1 MTDLEQLT
9 LNAVAHISAS
19 KALKKE
25 EPTIAL
31 MKEVFEMMKGYDKE
45 QVRGALRSLT
55 RAGRITYGNT
65 INDIYFKCRKT
76 NRSLACGM

>member
-65 INDIYFKCRKT
+65 INDIYFKDKT
-76 NRSLACGM
+76 HGT

>member
-31 MKEVFEMMKGYDKE
+31 MKEVFKMMKGYDKE

-65 INDIYFKCRKT
+65 INDIYFKVKT
-76 NRSLACGM
+76 HGT

>member
-55 RAGRITYGNT
+55 RAGRIIYGNT
-65 INDIYFKCRKT
+65 INDIYFKVKT
-76 NRSLACGM
+76 HGT

>member
-9 LNAVAHISAS
+9 LNAVAHISAG

-31 MKEVFEMMKGYDKE
+31 MEEILEVMKG
-45 QVRGALRSLT
+45 
-55 RAGRITYGNT
+55 
-65 INDIYFKCRKT
+65 
-76 NRSLACGM
+76 